1 MLLRSVMIWISY
13 SVMTMARMTPAMGRM
28 TVSDKVSIMLK
39 MSAFQFCGVWPICP
53 LICDT
58 FSLTLSKRPVR
69 LEIIPPASI
78 SFIHS
83 VSEFLSSSMRRHLLP
98 RGARILPPSAE

>member
-1 MLLRSVMIWISY
+1 
-13 SVMTMARMTPAMGRM
+13 
-28 TVSDKVSIMLK
+28 MLK

-53 LICDT
+53 EMPET

-98 RGARILPPSAE
+98 HRARILPPSAE

>member
-1 MLLRSVMIWISY
+1 
-13 SVMTMARMTPAMGRM
+13 
-28 TVSDKVSIMLK
+28 MLK
-39 MSAFQFCGVWPICP
+39 MSEFQFCGVWPICP
-53 LICDT
+53 EMPAT

-98 RGARILPPSAE
+98 RGARILPPSAEWPGEQRYERHADERHAAAGHELFYP